1 MMRTEHSSPPTSF
14 EFSHLRTFL
23 ALARLENFSRAG
35 EEMRLSQ
42 SGISRRIRLLEESLG
57 LRLFERIGRRA
68 VLTSAGRTLRVRLE
82 ILMRE
87 AETLPRV
94 LSDLAEGVQG
104 ELRIGASI
112 TAANALLPPL
122 LGLYRQRYPNVELAL
137 QPGGSSH
144 VLEALRRGEL
154 DVAFVTVEAPPPDL
168 TILGEIPDGIVLIG
182 APDYLLC
189 RRRAKATDLQACD
202 FIHREASSHTRQLVT
217 RWLETKGLQV
227 RTLMDVW

>member
-1 MMRTEHSSPPTSF
+1 L

-42 SGISRRIRLLEESLG
+42 SGISRRIRLLEEALG

-87 AETLPRV
+87 AETLPR
-94 LSDLAEGVQG
+94 LLADLAEGVQG

-112 TAANALLPPL
+112 TAANALLPPV
-122 LGLYRQRYPNVELAL
+122 LGLYRQRYPGVELAL

-144 VLEALRRGEL
+144 VLESLRRGEL
-154 DVAFVTVEAPPPDL
+154 DVAFVAVETLPPDL
-168 TILGEIPDGIVLIG
+168 TIVGDIPDEIVLVG
-182 APDYLLC
+182 APDHQLC
-189 RRRAKATDLQACD
+189 RRRAKAKDLQACD
-202 FIHREASSHTRQLVT
+202 FIHREASSDTRQLVT
-217 RWLETKGLQV
+217 RWFETTRVEV